1 LYRQNVAA
9 RERAKR
15 VIAIFRQ
22 HGATAPEKAMTS
34 AQLGLPERFDEF
46 MDRRGGRA
54 GAIVEVS
61 KGKYYLNEARLREI
75 ASNAGSFANRTVI
88 IKEKEIVKIRC
99 PYCGNLY
106 DGSLDKCPHCGAGR

>member
-1 LYRQNVAA
+1 LYRRNFAS

-22 HGATAPEKAMTS
+22 HGAIGPEKAMTS

-46 MDRRGGRA
+46 MERRGGRR
-54 GAIVEVS
+54 GVIIEVS
-61 KGKYYLNEARLREI
+61 EGKYYLDEAKLKEI
-75 ASNAGSFANRTVI
+75 TSNAGWPVDRTVI